1 MKRKQKKELLQLAM
15 PASWWLTLSWLLD
28 EREDGMGILG
38 INPEPW
44 EVFYTVSKAIKKQF
58 PAEAE
63 G

>member
-1 MKRKQKKELLQLAM
+1 MKRKQKKELLQLAL

-28 EREDGMGILG
+28 ERESGMGILG

-44 EVFYTVSKAIKKQF
+44 EVLNRVSEAIKKQF
-58 PAEAE
+58 PAEEE